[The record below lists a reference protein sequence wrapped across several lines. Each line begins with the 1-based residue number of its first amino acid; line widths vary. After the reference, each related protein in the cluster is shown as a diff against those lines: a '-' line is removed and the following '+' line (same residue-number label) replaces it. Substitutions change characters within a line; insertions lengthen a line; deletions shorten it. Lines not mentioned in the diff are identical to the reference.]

1 MAFEHDESGR
11 ITGSNQI
18 IILSGAICSNIFVSA
33 KSKESSTWR
42 YVNGLQFG
50 RFQSRTLVGIHDSR
64 IEKRE
69 SISAQGK
76 LDRSRIHFSHVSL
89 FKSVRLVIV
98 YTWPMYNPQM
108 FFRWS
113 ESMSGTESNYELNPA
128 TLASRKSS
136 SSTDSS
142 SSHSLHSRSTTGS
155 LSGASG
161 SSESGGM
168 VIVTSF
174 VTRKRNRII
183 SSSRKLYLFFYYRT
197 VDPNYTRCGA
207 ERICHSLNY
216 QTQTKQSKK
225 VHRNRKSVLKIET
238 LYICQNLI
246 K

>member
-76 LDRSRIHFSHVSL
+76 LDRSRIHFSHVSI
-89 FKSVRLVIV
+89 S
-98 YTWPMYNPQM
+98 NP
-108 FFRWS
+108 FGWSLCIYGRYIIHKCFRWS

-183 SSSRKLYLFFYYRT
+183 SSSRKLYLFFYCRT

-207 ERICHSLNY
+207 ERICHSSNY

-225 VHRNRKSVLKIET
+225 VHRNRESVLKIET